1 MAGSGEGCTAPQQS
15 PCFAPQATGT
25 HCTYS
30 ASQRCHRRASYQHS
44 QKGKLKPA
52 RPVTPQARS
61 QTPFALPTP
70 SIISPGGRED
80 NAGEGRVSGRVGG
93 CAGTQRLLTCKGAI
107 DCLAPATPQGPHNL
121 ADTALA
127 LRPGPLPN
135 CPPELGMQPHPSIP
149 IQDAGAATAGTTQP
163 TTRINGG
170 AHMSPSYR
178 PRVGSDSTTSSD
190 ALNSGPEPQRTCFH
204 PAPPLLRSHCLQA
217 QARCHRPHQGH
228 PDFLSQ
234 DNLKV
239 LGTHIPQRQVLH
251 PMNPV
256 LPWAPPGARPMCL
269 SAPIPQE
276 AQGAGTRP
284 VSSLRPQPNYTAAK
298 MEVTG
303 VGGRACL

>member
-30 ASQRCHRRASYQHS
+30 ASQRCHRRASYHHS

-80 NAGEGRVSGRVGG
+80 NAGEGRVSGCVGG

-107 DCLAPATPQGPHNL
+107 DCLAPAMPQGPHNL

-127 LRPGPLPN
+127 VQPGPLPN

-149 IQDAGAATAGTTQP
+149 TQDAGAATAGTTQP

-204 PAPPLLRSHCLQA
+204 P
-217 QARCHRPHQGH
+217 GH
-228 PDFLSQ
+228 LH
-234 DNLKV
+234 LGCCV
-239 LGTHIPQRQVLH
+239 VRLGTQAADWPCSCPLGLLGDGSRQRH
-251 PMNPV
+251 GPGPRRG
-256 LPWAPPGARPMCL
+256 PWENRIHGM
-269 SAPIPQE
+269 
-276 AQGAGTRP
+276 
-284 VSSLRPQPNYTAAK
+284 
-298 MEVTG
+298 
-303 VGGRACL
+303 